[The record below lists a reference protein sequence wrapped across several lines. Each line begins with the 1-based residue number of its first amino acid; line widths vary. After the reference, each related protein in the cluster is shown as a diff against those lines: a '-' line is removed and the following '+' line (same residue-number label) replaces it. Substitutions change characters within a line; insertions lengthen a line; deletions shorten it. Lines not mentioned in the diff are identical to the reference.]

1 MSDDSNK
8 NSFWDKIADIASRVD
23 PIRILHDRYAVTNT
37 DTIDTSSPNV
47 LVWGASGGYSSPT
60 YGAVPDQSTRY
71 GTNYSKANQPL
82 YVSSTYGPYYSA
94 TTDTYHY
101 GAPQPNLEDI
111 GSRLDAIEKRLLI
124 VNPEKYLLDKY
135 PDLAVAYEQ
144 YKSLEDQYRTYDIL
158 KDNKENG

>member
-8 NSFWDKIADIASRVD
+8 NSLWDTLAGIASRID

-37 DTIDTSSPNV
+37 GTIDTSTSSPTV
-47 LVWGASGGYSSPT
+47 VGSAGGSGSPT
-60 YGAVPDQSTRY
+60 YGAVPCQSTRF
-71 GTNYSKANQPL
+71 GTNYSQANQPL
-82 YVSSTYGPYYSA
+82 WVSSNGPYYSA
-94 TTDTYHY
+94 STDTYHY
-101 GAPQPNLEDI
+101 GTPTPNMEEI

-124 VNPEKYLLDKY
+124 IHPEKYLLDKY

-158 KDNKENG
+158 KENKENG

>member
-1 MSDDSNK
+1 M
-8 NSFWDKIADIASRVD
+8 
-23 PIRILHDRYAVTNT
+23 
-37 DTIDTSSPNV
+37 
-47 LVWGASGGYSSPT
+47 
-60 YGAVPDQSTRY
+60 
-71 GTNYSKANQPL
+71 
-82 YVSSTYGPYYSA
+82 
-94 TTDTYHY
+94 
-101 GAPQPNLEDI
+101 EDI

>member
-23 PIRILHDRYAVTNT
+23 RIRILRDIYTVTNT
-37 DTIDTSSPNV
+37 FDTSSPTV
-47 LVWGASGGYSSPT
+47 VGSAGGYSSPT

-82 YVSSTYGPYYSA
+82 YVSSNGPYYSA

-101 GAPQPNLEDI
+101 GAPTPNMEDI